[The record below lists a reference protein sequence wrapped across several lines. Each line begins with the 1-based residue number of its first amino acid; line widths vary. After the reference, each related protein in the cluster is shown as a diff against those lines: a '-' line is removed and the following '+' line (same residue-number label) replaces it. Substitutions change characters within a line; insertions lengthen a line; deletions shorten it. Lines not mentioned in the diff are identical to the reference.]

1 MKQIL
6 QNEIPES
13 KDITNVLDA
22 CRKRPML
29 DVQKLFAAA
38 QPDMDRKRLACLIY
52 NKQKRSILVDMKKIL
67 KTFLSTSIPAD
78 MGKNGK
84 PFINFPTITLSEI
97 LKFSKEHSVPVSP
110 NINNFH
116 SKIKHSI
123 VPVSQY
129 MNGKAE
135 EISEFPKFYDTGTI
149 KDNNI
154 HRKGSDE
161 KYQLPFSTS
170 YKYKVNNL
178 ASMGK
183 HHAHIRSSLSPHL
196 KSTKSFLGKKAPH
209 SFFNSVSKIIPLFMK
224 KHREIASTFTK
235 ESSDHLNYSKGDSGH
250 TNIPPGASLWSHV
263 SSPFCDPRNLS
274 CKTEVL
280 QPGTKRSSSLSSEL
294 DKEFA
299 HLPEA
304 ALKFLFYSPVSCPSS
319 MNEPLIHH
327 VDSRILNSLSVQP
340 SWLPYQ
346 PREPVGG
353 CPTQLWPHTNPDRIW
368 PRILLTAKCVCD
380 GSQCALHGTHRCIT
394 IKVAVVSLIRGSRE
408 GRDQA
413 RNVWRQW
420 EMVAV
425 GCVCAEHKSVL
436 LHEHRPRIYV

>member
-6 QNEIPES
+6 QNTIPES
-13 KDITNVLDA
+13 KDITDVLDA
-22 CRKRPML
+22 CRRCPLL

-38 QPDMDRKRLACLIY
+38 QPDMERKRLACLIY
-52 NKQKRSILVDMKKIL
+52 NKQKRSFLVDMKKIL
-67 KTFLSTSIPAD
+67 KTFPSTSVPAD
-78 MGKNGK
+78 MEKNGK
-84 PFINFPTITLSEI
+84 PFIHSPMITLSEI
-97 LKFSKEHSVPVSP
+97 LKFRKEFSVPVSP

-116 SKIKHSI
+116 NKLKHSI
-123 VPVSQY
+123 VSVSQY
-129 MNGKAE
+129 MNAKAE
-135 EISEFPKFYDTGTI
+135 EISEFPKFDDTSTT

-154 HRKGSDE
+154 HRKESDE

-170 YKYKVNNL
+170 YIYTVNNL
-178 ASMGK
+178 ASVGK
-183 HHAHIRSSLSPHL
+183 QHPHIRSSLSTHL
-196 KSTKSFLGKKAPH
+196 KSTKSLPGKKASH
-209 SFFNSVSKIIPLFMK
+209 SFFNSVSKIIPLLMK
-224 KHREIASTFTK
+224 KHGEIASTFTI
-235 ESSDHLNYSKGDSGH
+235 ESSDHLNYSKSDSGH
-250 TNIPPGASLWSHV
+250 TNIPPGSSLRSHV
-263 SSPFCDPRNLS
+263 TSPSCDPQNLS

-280 QPGTKRSSSLSSEL
+280 QPGRKRSSSLSSEL

-327 VDSRILNSLSVQP
+327 VDSRFLNSLSVQP

-346 PREPVGG
+346 PKEPVGG
-353 CPTQLWPHTNPDRIW
+353 CPTQLWPHINPDRIW

>member
-6 QNEIPES
+6 QNMIPES
-13 KDITNVLDA
+13 KDITDVLDA
-22 CRKRPML
+22 CRRRPLL
-29 DVQKLFAAA
+29 DVQKLLAAA
-38 QPDMDRKRLACLIY
+38 QPDMERKRLACLIY
-52 NKQKRSILVDMKKIL
+52 NKHKRSFLVDMKKIL

-78 MGKNGK
+78 MEKNGK
-84 PFINFPTITLSEI
+84 PFIHFPMITLSEI
-97 LKFSKEHSVPVSP
+97 LKFHKEFSVPVSP

-116 SKIKHSI
+116 
-123 VPVSQY
+123 
-129 MNGKAE
+129 
-135 EISEFPKFYDTGTI
+135 
-149 KDNNI
+149 
-154 HRKGSDE
+154 
-161 KYQLPFSTS
+161 TS
-170 YKYKVNNL
+170 
-178 ASMGK
+178 
-183 HHAHIRSSLSPHL
+183 
-196 KSTKSFLGKKAPH
+196 H
-209 SFFNSVSKIIPLFMK
+209 SFFNSVSKIIPLLMK
-224 KHREIASTFTK
+224 KHGEIASTFTI

-250 TNIPPGASLWSHV
+250 TNIPPGSLRSHI
-263 SSPFCDPRNLS
+263 SSPSCDPQNFS

-280 QPGTKRSSSLSSEL
+280 QPGRKRSSSLSSEL

-346 PREPVGG
+346 PKEPVGG
-353 CPTQLWPHTNPDRIW
+353 CPTQLWPHINPDRIW

-394 IKVAVVSLIRGSRE
+394 IKVAVVSLIRGSRG